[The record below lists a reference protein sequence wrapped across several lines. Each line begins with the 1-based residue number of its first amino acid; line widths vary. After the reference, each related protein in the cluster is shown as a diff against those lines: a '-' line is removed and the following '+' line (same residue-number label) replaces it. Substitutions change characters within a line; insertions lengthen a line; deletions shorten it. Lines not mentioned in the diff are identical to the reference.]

1 MKRELR
7 AKMEKEIREIQ
18 QRIARDEDDEYF
30 RQVDADRLKQ
40 RLQLARFQGKI

>member
-7 AKMEKEIREIQ
+7 DKMEHEIREIQ

-30 RQVDADRLKQ
+30 RQIDADRLKQ
-40 RLQLARFQGKI
+40 KLQLSRFQGRI